1 MSVFLDVG
9 AHNGQTLEEVIKPQY
24 GFDFVYAFEPML
36 AQYQILQNNYDHLD
50 NVYILPYGL
59 WDEESQHTVY
69 GDNSHLEASMFQ
81 EKIDVDGTIESQC
94 MFLKASTVVSKF
106 YDPVVMKLNVEGAEV
121 TILRDLIETG
131 AIFNCRSIMVDFDCV
146 KIPGQEHLK
155 QQTIDQMDSVGFDR
169 YCLAEDVMVGDTHGK
184 RIAHWLRTIGI
195 GTDG

>member
-9 AHNGQTLEEVIKPQY
+9 AHDGQTLEEVIKPQY
-24 GFDFVYAFEPML
+24 GFGSVYAFEPML
-36 AQYQILQNNYDHLD
+36 LQYNHLQDQYGYIE
-50 NVYILPYGL
+50 NVRILPFGL
-59 WDEESQHTVY
+59 WNQKGKYSVY

-81 EKIDVDGTIESQC
+81 EKIDVDENIESTC
-94 MFLKASTVVSKF
+94 MFLKASDVVSKF
-106 YDPVVMKLNVEGAEV
+106 SEQVVMKLNVEGAEV

-155 QQTIDQMDSVGFDR
+155 QQTIDQMNSVGFDR